1 MKAYAVVQTGGK
13 QYRVSE
19 GDVVDVELLT
29 TAEGDTVT
37 LNHVLAVSNGESLTV
52 GAPTVTGATVTA
64 TVVKHYRG
72 DKVVSFKKK
81 RRKGY
86 KRKMGHRQEL
96 TQLQITKVA

>member
-37 LNHVLAVSNGESLTV
+37 LDHVLAVSNGESLTV

>member
-29 TAEGDTVT
+29 TAEGETVT
-37 LNHVLAVSNGESLTV
+37 LDHVLAVSNGESLTV

>member
-1 MKAYAVVQTGGK
+1 MKAYAVIITGGK

-19 GDVVDVELLT
+19 GDVVDVELLDT
-29 TAEGDTVT
+29 PAGETVT
-37 LNHVLAVSNGESLTV
+37 LDQVLAVSNGESLTV
-52 GAPTVTGATVTA
+52 GTPTVAGATVTA
-64 TVVKHYRG
+64 TVVKHFRG
-72 DKVVSFKKK
+72 DKVINFKKK

>member
-29 TAEGDTVT
+29 TAEGETVT
-37 LNHVLAVSNGESLTV
+37 LDHVLAVSNGESLTV
-52 GAPTVTGATVTA
+52 GAPTVAGATVTA
-64 TVVKHYRG
+64 TVVKHFRG

>member
-37 LNHVLAVSNGESLTV
+37 LDHVLAVSNGESLTV
-52 GAPTVTGATVTA
+52 GAPTVAGATVTA
-64 TVVKHYRG
+64 TVVKHFRG

>member
-29 TAEGDTVT
+29 TAEGETVT
-37 LNHVLAVSNGESLTV
+37 LDHVLAVSNGESLTV

-64 TVVKHYRG
+64 TVVKRYRG

>member
-29 TAEGDTVT
+29 TPEGESVT
-37 LNHVLAVSNGESLTV
+37 LGHVLAVSNGENLTV
-52 GAPTVTGATVTA
+52 GSPTVAGATVTA